1 MNKLI
6 IKTILKSTLLVVFLF
21 TRQIAFSQDKVQK
34 SINEVITQNP
44 TAEEDLKVVRDY
56 LNAIINNKMDV
67 AENLLSDTCVTT
79 GPSNGE
85 SSTKTELIDTWKEIH
100 KVRTDPKNEMIVN
113 TWRVLEGIYK
123 GDWVGIWGTY
133 TFTESGTGVIVPY
146 NYLAMVEGGKIQ
158 EARIF
163 YDRLSIV
170 TAMGGTVVPLNK
182 K

>member
-1 MNKLI
+1 M
-6 IKTILKSTLLVVFLF
+6 LVAFVF
-21 TRQIAFSQDKVQK
+21 TAQITFAQDKVTK

-44 TAEEDLKVVRDY
+44 TAEEDLKVVMGY

-67 AENLLSDTCVTT
+67 AESLLSDTCVTT

-85 SSTKTELIDTWKEIH
+85 SSTKTELIDTWKERN
-100 KVRTDPKNEMIVN
+100 KVRTDPKNEMIYY
-113 TWRVLEGIYK
+113 TWRVLEGKYK

-133 TFTESGTGVIVPY
+133 TFTESSTEVIVPY

-158 EARIF
+158 EARMF
-163 YDRLSIV
+163 YDKLSIL
-170 TAMGGTVVPLNK
+170 TAMGGTVTPPNK

>member
-1 MNKLI
+1 M
-6 IKTILKSTLLVVFLF
+6 KTLKTLLNTTMLVAFVF
-21 TRQIAFSQDKVQK
+21 TGQITFAQDKVTK

-44 TAEEDLKVVRDY
+44 TAKEDLKVVVDY

-67 AENLLSDTCVTT
+67 AESLLSDTCVTT

-85 SSTKTELIDTWKEIH
+85 SSTKTELIDIWKEIH

-113 TWRVLEGIYK
+113 TWRVLEGNYK

-133 TFTESGTGVIVPY
+133 TFTESDSEVVVPY
-146 NYLAMVEGGKIQ
+146 NYLALVEGGKIQ
-158 EARIF
+158 GARIF
-163 YDRLSIV
+163 YDKLSIL
-170 TAMGGTVVPLNK
+170 TAMGGTVTPPNK

>member
-6 IKTILKSTLLVVFLF
+6 IKTILKSTLLVTFLF
-21 TRQIAFSQDKVQK
+21 TWQISFSQDKVPK

-44 TAEEDLKVVRDY
+44 TAKVVRDY

-85 SSTKTELIDTWKEIH
+85 SSTKTELIASWKEIH
-100 KVRTDPKNEMIVN
+100 KVRTNPKNEMIHY
-113 TWRVLEGIYK
+113 TWRILEGNYK

-133 TFTESGTGVIVPY
+133 TFTESGSEVSVPY
-146 NYLAMVEGGKIQ
+146 NYLAIVEGGKIQ
-158 EARIF
+158 GARIF
-163 YDRLSIV
+163 YDRLSIL
-170 TAMGGTVVPLNK
+170 TAMGGTVTSPNK

>member
-1 MNKLI
+1 M
-6 IKTILKSTLLVVFLF
+6 KTLKTLLNTTMLVAFVF
-21 TRQIAFSQDKVQK
+21 TAQITFAQDKVTK
-34 SINEVITQNP
+34 SINEVIIQNP
-44 TAEEDLKVVRDY
+44 TAKENLKVVFDY
-56 LNAIINNKMDV
+56 LNASINNKMDV
-67 AENLLSDTCVTT
+67 AESLLSDTCVTT

-100 KVRTDPKNEMIVN
+100 KVRTDPKNEMIYY
-113 TWRVLEGIYK
+113 TWRIPEGKYK

-133 TFTESGTGVIVPY
+133 TFTESGTEVIVPY

-163 YDRLSIV
+163 YDKLSIL
-170 TAMGGTVVPLNK
+170 TAMGGTVTPPNK

>member
-1 MNKLI
+1 M
-6 IKTILKSTLLVVFLF
+6 LVAFVFTTKITF
-21 TRQIAFSQDKVQK
+21 AQDKVTK

-56 LNAIINNKMDV
+56 LNSIINDKMDV

-85 SSTKTELIDTWKEIH
+85 SSTKTELINTWKEIH

-133 TFTESGTGVIVPY
+133 TFTESGTEVIVPY

-163 YDRLSIV
+163 YDKLSV
-170 TAMGGTVVPLNK
+170 LTAMGGTVTPSNK

>member
-1 MNKLI
+1 M
-6 IKTILKSTLLVVFLF
+6 KTLKTLLNTIMLVAFVFTTKITF
-21 TRQIAFSQDKVQK
+21 AQDKVTK

-56 LNAIINNKMDV
+56 LNSIINNKIDV

-85 SSTKTELIDTWKEIH
+85 SLTKTELIDTWKEIH

-113 TWRVLEGIYK
+113 TWRVLEGNYK
-123 GDWVGIWGTY
+123 GDWVGIWGNY
-133 TFTESGTGVIVPY
+133 TFTESGSEVIVPY

-163 YDRLSIV
+163 YDRLSIL
-170 TAMGGTVVPLNK
+170 TAMGGTVTSPNK

>member
-6 IKTILKSTLLVVFLF
+6 IKTLLKTSMLVVFLF
-21 TRQIAFSQDKVQK
+21 TWQITFAQDKVPK

-67 AENLLSDTCVTT
+67 AENLLSDTCLTT

-85 SSTKTELIDTWKEIH
+85 SSTKTELIASWKEIH
-100 KVRTDPKNEMIVN
+100 KVRTNPKNEMIHN
-113 TWRVLEGIYK
+113 TWRILEGNYK

-133 TFTESGTGVIVPY
+133 TFTESGSEVSVPY
-146 NYLAMVEGGKIQ
+146 NYLAIVEGGKIQ
-158 EARIF
+158 GARIF
-163 YDRLSIV
+163 YDRLSIL
-170 TAMGGTVVPLNK
+170 TAMGGTVTPPNK

>member
-1 MNKLI
+1 M
-6 IKTILKSTLLVVFLF
+6 KTLKTLLNTIMLVAFVFTTKITF
-21 TRQIAFSQDKVQK
+21 AQDKVTK

-133 TFTESGTGVIVPY
+133 TFTESGTEVIVPY

-163 YDRLSIV
+163 YDKLSIL
-170 TAMGGTVVPLNK
+170 TAMGGTVIPPNK